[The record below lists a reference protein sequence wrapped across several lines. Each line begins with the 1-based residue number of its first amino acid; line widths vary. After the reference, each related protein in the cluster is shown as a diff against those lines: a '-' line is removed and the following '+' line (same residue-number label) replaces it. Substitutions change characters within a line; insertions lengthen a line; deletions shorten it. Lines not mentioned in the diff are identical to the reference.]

1 MYNKNHTKQSTR
13 SENESKDTVTSVRM
27 SKDQK
32 QKIQQKAEKA
42 GMPIGSYMVN
52 VAANGG
58 DKLTPETLVAFQNL
72 INTACDAVK
81 ENKPEQAEDMQK
93 GAFKL
98 WQKLI

>member
-1 MYNKNHTKQSTR
+1 MYNKNHTKQSIR
-13 SENESKDTVTSVRM
+13 SDKERKDTVTSVRM

-32 QKIQQKAEKA
+32 QKIQKNADKA

-58 DKLTPETLVAFQNL
+58 DKLTPAALVELQNL
-72 INTACDAVK
+72 VNIACDAVK
-81 ENKPEQAEDMQK
+81 ENKPEKIDEMQE
-93 GAFKL
+93 GANKL

>member
-1 MYNKNHTKQSTR
+1 MYNKSHTKQSTR
-13 SENESKDTVTSVRM
+13 SENERKDTVTSVRM

-32 QKIQQKAEKA
+32 QKIQKNAEKT

-58 DKLTPETLVAFQNL
+58 DKLTPAVLVEFQNL
-72 INTACDAVK
+72 LNIACDAVK
-81 ENKPEQAEDMQK
+81 DNKPEQAEDMQK

>member
-1 MYNKNHTKQSTR
+1 MYNYQPKKPTKT
-13 SENESKDTVTSVRM
+13 ENERKDTVTSVRM